1 MYTFFVIPSETGA
14 DHSIIDDIQIE
25 NLLNEDI
32 ECVDST
38 YEQIEQILNEIK
50 LQHLGDGSIFTG
62 NFNTIFWF
70 SDLS

>member
-38 YEQIEQILNEIK
+38 YEQTEQILNEIQ
-50 LQHLGDGSIFTG
+50 LHNLGGGSIFTG
-62 NFNTIFWF
+62 NFITIFWF
-70 SDLS
+70 SDLL